1 MTLDRGKKLDAEK
14 KTPGL
19 LSELQGAKSHM
30 TAKSPLARSI

>member
-14 KTPGL
+14 KPGL